1 MEWVHDLE
9 FGLFVGQWEIGCR
22 CRDAKWKRAHFK
34 PCFDVRERGTRARQM
49 PSDATRERVALQGR
63 FPATAEVKEVMTG
76 KTACFILLGLLFHES
91 ALAPAAPETVRAGI
105 AAGERGG
112 PVQLPPY
119 AP

>member
-1 MEWVHDLE
+1 MEWVHGLE
-9 FGLFVGQWEIGCR
+9 FGLFVGQWGIVDGAGKLNGK
-22 CRDAKWKRAHFK
+22 RDHFK

-91 ALAPAAPETVRAGI
+91 ALAPAAPETASAGFG
-105 AAGERGG
+105 AGECCCVG
-112 PVQLPPY
+112 
-119 AP
+119 

>member
-1 MEWVHDLE
+1 
-9 FGLFVGQWEIGCR
+9 
-22 CRDAKWKRAHFK
+22 
-34 PCFDVRERGTRARQM
+34 
-49 PSDATRERVALQGR
+49 LQGR

>member
-1 MEWVHDLE
+1 LE
-9 FGLFVGQWEIGCR
+9 FGLFVGQWEIVDG
-22 CRDAKWKRAHFK
+22 AEKLNGKWDHFQ
-34 PCFDVRERGTRARQM
+34 PVFEVRERGTRARQM

-63 FPATAEVKEVMTG
+63 FPATAELKEVMTG

-112 PVQLPPY
+112 LVQLPPY

>member
-1 MEWVHDLE
+1 LE
-9 FGLFVGQWEIGCR
+9 FGLFVGQWEIVDGAGKLNGK
-22 CRDAKWKRAHFK
+22 RDHFQ
-34 PCFDVRERGTRARQM
+34 PFFDVRERGTRARQM

-63 FPATAEVKEVMTG
+63 FPATAEVKEVMAGRTV
-76 KTACFILLGLLFHES
+76 CFIFLGLLFHES

-112 PVQLPPY
+112 LVQLPPY